1 MNEDHLKI
9 ENQLWKL
16 MKYDIMQKL
25 IDQMNPDQKNEI
37 QELSEKLTKIDDAL
51 SNLQYEHQETYSEI
65 MDIWDQVLESFHSR
79 YSDDDIFELTE
90 EGIEYLK
97 KNRKLKLIKDNE

>member
-37 QELSEKLTKIDDAL
+37 QELSEKLTKIDENKIFL
-51 SNLQYEHQETYSEI
+51 IIFICSIFTSKNHQKTS
-65 MDIWDQVLESFHSR
+65 VH
-79 YSDDDIFELTE
+79 
-90 EGIEYLK
+90 
-97 KNRKLKLIKDNE
+97 